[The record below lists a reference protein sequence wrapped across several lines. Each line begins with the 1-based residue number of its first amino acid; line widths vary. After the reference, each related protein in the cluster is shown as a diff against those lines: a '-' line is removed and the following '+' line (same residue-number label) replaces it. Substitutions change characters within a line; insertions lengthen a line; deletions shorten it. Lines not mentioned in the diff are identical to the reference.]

1 MRLTKH
7 MVNRGMN
14 RISRSLLSAG
24 ILIAVV
30 VLVMAAYRFLWR
42 GEREPLIVYCAHD
55 SIYSEK
61 ILRGF
66 EERTGIRVLP
76 RFDTEAT
83 KSLGLVELLIRER
96 NNPRCDVF
104 WNNELLGTMDLQE
117 RGLLTPYKGSGFERM
132 PPAFRDPDG
141 YWAGFGGRM
150 RVLIVNTEKI
160 AATREAVEKVLSG
173 SLARVA
179 IAKPLYGTTLTHYSV
194 LWHLWGGNKLKGWHE
209 QLRAAGI
216 REVLGNATVK
226 NLVAEGV
233 CDLGF
238 TDSDDFF
245 QAKDEGKPVAM
256 LPVRLEN
263 DAVICIPNTVSI
275 IKGTRREA
283 DARKLVDYL
292 LSESCELALA
302 GGKSRQVPLGAVD
315 EALLSEEVRELKQW
329 VRDGY
334 SLTGL
339 GAARGSCILWLKSEY
354 AGTKGE
360 EE

>member
-1 MRLTKH
+1 MNQGT
-7 MVNRGMN
+7 N
-14 RISRSLLSAG
+14 RISRSLLSFV
-24 ILIAVV
+24 IIIAVA
-30 VLVMAAYRFLWR
+30 VLILATYRFLWR
-42 GEREPLIVYCAHD
+42 GEQGSLVVYCAHD

-61 ILRGF
+61 MLLKF
-66 EERTGIRVLP
+66 EERTGIRVSP

-96 NNPRCDVF
+96 DNPRCDVF

-117 RGLLTPYKGSGFERM
+117 RKILTPYKGPGFERM
-132 PPAFRDPDG
+132 PPAFRDKDG
-141 YWAGFGGRM
+141 HWVGFGGRL
-150 RVLIVNTEKI
+150 RVYIVNIRKI
-160 AATREAVEKVLSG
+160 AATEEAVAKVLNGDLS
-173 SLARVA
+173 RVA

-194 LWHLWGGNKLKGWHE
+194 LWHLWGGDKLKVWHD
-209 QLRAAGI
+209 QLRSAGI

-263 DAVICIPNTVSI
+263 GAVICIPNTVSI
-275 IKGTRREA
+275 IKGTHRTA

-292 LSESCELALA
+292 LSQECELALA
-302 GGKSRQVPLGAVD
+302 GGKSRQIPLGAVD
-315 EALLSEEVRELKQW
+315 ETVLTEEVRELKQW
-329 VRDGY
+329 VEAGY
-334 SLTGL
+334 SLTEL
-339 GAARGSCILWLKSEY
+339 GAARGSCISWLKSKY
-354 AGTKGE
+354 IGTKE
-360 EE
+360 EEE